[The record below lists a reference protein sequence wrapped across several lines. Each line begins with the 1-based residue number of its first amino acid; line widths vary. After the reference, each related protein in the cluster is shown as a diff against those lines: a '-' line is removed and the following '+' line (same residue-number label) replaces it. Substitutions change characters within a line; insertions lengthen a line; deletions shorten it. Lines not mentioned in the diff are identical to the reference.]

1 MTATTLSA
9 SAPGDTIRAPSTVV
23 LVCTRCRSAIHDPD
37 RPRCGTTLLEAV
49 QDAAKSDPALRV
61 QGVACMSGCTRACVA
76 RVLASLLGFLAL
88 AVAFRAGAR
97 PAERVLLF
105 FWVFFLAMRAT

>member
-1 MTATTLSA
+1 MTMTATTLSA

-61 QGVACMSGCTRACVA
+61 
-76 RVLASLLGFLAL
+76 
-88 AVAFRAGAR
+88 
-97 PAERVLLF
+97 
-105 FWVFFLAMRAT
+105 